1 MARKRMLN
9 SEFVNSDAF
18 LFLPLSTQALYFHLN
33 LNADDDGFI
42 GNPKMIARMIG
53 ASEADLQELIE
64 KRFLLQF
71 EGGEVVIKHW
81 RIHNTLGKTRYKETT
96 YLEDKALL
104 SLKENNA
111 YTLRKGEKIDDS
123 KHVYE
128 DKKPNGEQ
136 TENKR
141 RTNGEQTEN
150 ADKTR
155 LDKTSIDKTRL
166 DKTRQDEYRLGTPNY
181 GDVEEY
187 IKNHNMKTDATEF
200 YTYYQS
206 KGWTIDNEPVKNWRA
221 VLKGWEKKLNN
232 EPVKETDPKLEGLAE
247 WWQDE
252 L

>member
-33 LNADDDGFI
+33 LNADDDWFI

-141 RTNGEQTEN
+141 RMQ
-150 ADKTR
+150 
-155 LDKTSIDKTRL
+155 
-166 DKTRQDEYRLGTPNY
+166 TRQD
-181 GDVEEY
+181 
-187 IKNHNMKTDATEF
+187 
-200 YTYYQS
+200 
-206 KGWTIDNEPVKNWRA
+206 
-221 VLKGWEKKLNN
+221 
-232 EPVKETDPKLEGLAE
+232 
-247 WWQDE
+247 
-252 L
+252 